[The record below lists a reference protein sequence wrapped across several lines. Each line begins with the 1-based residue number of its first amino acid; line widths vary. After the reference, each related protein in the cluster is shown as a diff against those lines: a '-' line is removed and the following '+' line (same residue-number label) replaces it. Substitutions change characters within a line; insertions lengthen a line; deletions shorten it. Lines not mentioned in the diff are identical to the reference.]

1 VASLVKSHDDVKE
14 IKKGPR
20 GWYAILSKGK
30 KKTMSLTDSIMDF
43 TKDDLSETVRRSP
56 PV

>member
-1 VASLVKSHDDVKE
+1 
-14 IKKGPR
+14 
-20 GWYAILSKGK
+20 
-30 KKTMSLTDSIMDF
+30 MSLTDSIMDF